1 MNSIPP
7 TQPTL
12 LVRIRDAHD
21 QEAWERFVDLY
32 APLVYGFLR
41 KRGLQDADA
50 ADLTQDVMRSVAA
63 AIQQVE
69 YDKLRGLFR
78 SWLFTIVQNKLVDHW
93 RRARIQERGAGDT
106 GIQQDLNEIPQASGT
121 DISAEWDADYQRQL
135 FQYAASIVKPDFS
148 ESTWQAFWQ
157 TAVEGQAGKDVGA
170 RLGLSVAAVYLAK
183 SRVMARLKEQV
194 RYLVGEEKF
203 AGRGE

>member
-12 LVRIRDAHD
+12 LVRIRNADD

-63 AIQQVE
+63 AAQRLE
-69 YDKLRGLFR
+69 YDERRGLFR
-78 SWLFTIVQNKLVDHW
+78 SWLFTIVQNKLTDHW
-93 RRARIQERGAGDT
+93 RRGSVRERGTGDT
-106 GIQQDLNEIPQASGT
+106 GAQQELNAIPQTNSDDA
-121 DISAEWDADYQRQL
+121 SAEWDADYQRQL
-135 FQYAASIVKPDFS
+135 FQYAASIVKPDFN
-148 ESTWQAFWQ
+148 EATWQAFWR
-157 TAVEGQAGKDVGA
+157 TAVDGLSGKEVSA
-170 RLGLSVAAVYLAK
+170 QLGLTAAAVYLAK

-194 RYLVGEEKF
+194 RYLVGEDEF
-203 AGRGE
+203 AGRA